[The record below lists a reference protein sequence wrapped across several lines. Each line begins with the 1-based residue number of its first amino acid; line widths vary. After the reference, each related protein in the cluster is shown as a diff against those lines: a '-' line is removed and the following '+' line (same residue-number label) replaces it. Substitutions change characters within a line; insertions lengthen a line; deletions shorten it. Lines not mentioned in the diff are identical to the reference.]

1 MLQTKVV
8 KKQFIADL
16 DKNEA
21 PTGFRFKVDRF
32 VTFDDGSEKIIP
44 DEIIAT
50 QQEIEAHFGQAVTAQ
65 AADIAADKVVR
76 DDLVTQLSTKDVELV
91 QKTTLLTEKDALI
104 AARDLALT
112 EKDAA
117 LATAIAEKAAVEAA
131 LATAALATPPE
142 AVKP

>member
-44 DEIIAT
+44 DEIVAT

-65 AADIAADKVVR
+65 AADIAADRVVR
-76 DDLVTQLSTKDVELV
+76 DDLAAQIVAKDGLIT
-91 QKTTLLTEKDALI
+91 QKTRELTEKEAAI
-104 AARDLALT
+104 AAAAAALA

-117 LATAIAEKAAVEAA
+117 LADALAAVEAA
-131 LATAALATPPE
+131 PVE
-142 AVKP
+142 AVKQ

>member
-44 DEIIAT
+44 DEIVAT
-50 QQEIEAHFGQAVTAQ
+50 QQEIEAHFGQAVTKQ
-65 AADIAADKVVR
+65 ADDIAADRVVR
-76 DDLVTQLSTKDVELV
+76 DDLVTQLSAKEVELS
-91 QKTTLLTEKDALI
+91 QKTSLLTEK
-104 AARDLALT
+104 
-112 EKDAA
+112 EAA
-117 LATAIAEKAAVEAA
+117 LAAAIAEKEAVEAA
-131 LATAALATPPE
+131 LAAPAE
-142 AVKP
+142 AVKQ

>member
-44 DEIIAT
+44 DEIVAT
-50 QQEIEAHFGQAVTAQ
+50 QQEIEAHFGQAVTKQ
-65 AADIAADKVVR
+65 ADDIAADRAVR
-76 DDLVTQLSTKDVELV
+76 DDLVTQLSAKDVELV
-91 QKTTLLTEKDALI
+91 QKTTLLTEKDRLIEAKDAALS
-104 AARDLALT
+104 

-117 LATAIAEKAAVEAA
+117 LAAAIAEKAAVEAA
-131 LATAALATPPE
+131 LAAPPE
-142 AVKP
+142 AVKQ

>member
-50 QQEIEAHFGQAVTAQ
+50 QQEIEAHFGQAVTKQ
-65 AADIAADKVVR
+65 ADDIAADRVVR
-76 DDLVTQLSTKDVELV
+76 DDLVTQLSAKEVELS
-91 QKTTLLTEKDALI
+91 QKTSLLTEK
-104 AARDLALT
+104 
-112 EKDAA
+112 EAA
-117 LATAIAEKAAVEAA
+117 LAAAIAEKEAVEAA
-131 LATAALATPPE
+131 LAAPAE
-142 AVKP
+142 AVKQ